1 MVQAPYC
8 VAPNLFEQLSAARLL
23 GVAPGANDTLAFS
36 LEGGSAIIYGATA
49 FPQSTQREAA
59 HAFVNFLRS
68 EAAHAVLRKKGL
80 DPA

>member
-36 LEGGSAIIYGATA
+36 LEGGSAIIYGATTDNT
-49 FPQSTQREAA
+49 TQDPSLQIAK
-59 HAFVNFLRS
+59 RS
-68 EAAHAVLRKKGL
+68 
-80 DPA
+80 P